1 MPHRNLDY
9 AQPSWLPTSEMCWEG
24 GVGGADLAALFLP
37 PTPPP
42 RRFRVAMMNSWL
54 DAEDSIEEVLEREE
68 RAGEGGEEEGG

>member
-1 MPHRNLDY
+1 
-9 AQPSWLPTSEMCWEG
+9 
-24 GVGGADLAALFLP
+24 LAALFLP

-54 DAEDSIEEVLEREE
+54 EAEDSIEEVLEREE